1 MEASMK
7 ARFIAISL
15 ICTLFI
21 PLQSM
26 AAGLSIKFF
35 VGDVK
40 LIRNKTAIAVKVGD
54 LVSSGDIIKTGKNSM
69 AELQVD
75 VNSTITIMANSKV
88 LIGSSNLKD
97 SDFVSVIAGEVK
109 GKFGKLSRSEYKMGS
124 PTTICAIRGTEFNI
138 AVSDIGDSYVE
149 LSEGNLS
156 VRNPY
161 KNIELKEGNS
171 LEADVANEPISSSTK
186 INSNQWKDVRNSNF
200 DGDYE
205 SPAQRYESYMDKFQ
219 EKAKNDSQE
228 ISLIKDDVKKSKTKE
243 DLEQTGQKLYSK
255 DSELEDSLL
264 MNELSLS
271 NMENIVEENK
281 SASLKF
287 KGAVKKGKAVLD
299 QQIKNKKAIDKVKED
314 YKAAYDRIMKKFG
327 EDKSNILKN
336 LEDYKK
342 KQQEEKEQ

>member
-1 MEASMK
+1 
-7 ARFIAISL
+7 
-15 ICTLFI
+15 
-21 PLQSM
+21 
-26 AAGLSIKFF
+26 
-35 VGDVK
+35 
-40 LIRNKTAIAVKVGD
+40 
-54 LVSSGDIIKTGKNSM
+54 
-69 AELQVD
+69 
-75 VNSTITIMANSKV
+75 
-88 LIGSSNLKD
+88 
-97 SDFVSVIAGEVK
+97 
-109 GKFGKLSRSEYKMGS
+109 
-124 PTTICAIRGTEFNI
+124 
-138 AVSDIGDSYVE
+138 
-149 LSEGNLS
+149 
-156 VRNPY
+156 
-161 KNIELKEGNS
+161 
-171 LEADVANEPISSSTK
+171 
-186 INSNQWKDVRNSNF
+186 VRNSNF

-228 ISLIKDDVKKSKTKE
+228 ISLLKDEVKKSKTKE